1 MKNASM
7 IVPVLACALAACG
20 GEQAGDGIESIGVNQ
35 AALNQSSITVTV
47 DSSMT
52 SKERCRV
59 PSSMFDSMHANSYV
73 APGETYDTTKFH
85 YGEQLLI
92 KRGTTLRGLCTVD
105 GVASST
111 SDIQVSQ
118 TLFTNRVALAGE
130 TTSAT
135 GVTVSNEYA
144 SGVAPAIAEPATT
157 ISAVKNSSSN
167 KVREFLSRDANTK
180 VVYTAPHPFE
190 DYTFDQVEGIYN
202 HNPTRNGAW
211 VVGINSN
218 DPSADAKFHITSTDI
233 SWRSFPLLQSFVPNQ
248 VYYSVS
254 FHRHACSGVDIQVGG
269 SIFPEFRQGVAEILS
284 EYLQGEGLD
293 IAWSNTSGCDLAGS
307 NQFNYV
313 NWIGSYG
320 GVQIEQSPAVLDSTT
335 RREKARDAVRSV
347 YDCLLDPADDSDV
360 HDYADQTN
368 GQQTVVYATNGD
380 YATDGECPRFIG
392 DIEVPSTP
400 LNRPKEVITAV
411 WDCEVGDTAHVDIYG
426 IDGYGHAFRVGGGMM
441 EYVLTSD
448 MNCDSVKVTTGPT
461 PWIEPEIYDGAT
473 YRAVIRASS
482 STGQPKGA
490 VFAIQ
495 W

>member
-1 MKNASM
+1 M

-35 AALNQSSITVTV
+35 EALNQSSITVTV

-59 PSSMFDSMHANSYV
+59 PSSMFDSLHANTYQPPS
-73 APGETYDTTKFH
+73 YDTTKFH
-85 YGEQLLI
+85 RGEQLLI

-144 SGVAPAIAEPATT
+144 SGVVPAIAEPATT
-157 ISAVKNSSSN
+157 LSAVKNSSSN

-218 DPSADAKFHITSTDI
+218 DFSADAKFHITSADI
-233 SWRSFPLLQSFVPNQ
+233 SWRSFPLLEGFVANPVN
-248 VYYSVS
+248 YSVS
-254 FHRHACSGVDIQVGG
+254 FHRHACPGVDIQVGG
-269 SIFPEFRQGVAEILS
+269 SISSYFRQGVAEILS

-293 IAWSNTSGCDLAGS
+293 IAWSNTSGCDLDGS

-313 NWIGSYG
+313 NWLGLNG
-320 GVQIEQSPAVLDSTT
+320 GVQIEQSPAVLDNTT

-360 HDYADQTN
+360 HDPISGY
-368 GQQTVVYATNGD
+368 QTVVYATDGD

-400 LNRPKEVITAV
+400 LNRRKEVITAV
-411 WDCEVGDTAHVDIYG
+411 WSCEVGDTAHVDIYL
-426 IDGYGHAFRVGGGMM
+426 IPSYGYAFRVGGGMI
-441 EYVLTSD
+441 EHVLTSD

-461 PWIEPEIYDGAT
+461 PWIEPEIYGGAT
-473 YRAVIRASS
+473 YRAVIRANS